1 MSYNSDMRSP
11 TAAQTRLNLEQIS
24 SFEKVL
30 ADLNARLATEKRVPS
45 EVWGTF
51 RGLASALMTASREA
65 LDYVDPYLVIA
76 LQQGELASLL
86 AAEAKDPVAQ
96 RRELRIGIE
105 QMRQALRE
113 ILEGMPVREDR
124 PAKEIARWLS
134 GALGVSQASLAGVI
148 GTSPRTFQRWVSQT
162 DPTEPEGPEAQ
173 RLRIIAR
180 IANQLRHVL
189 TGPGVV
195 SWLKRPHEELRDRA
209 PVDLINTPDA
219 VPTLEQLAARA
230 RSSAAT

>member
-1 MSYNSDMRSP
+1 M
-11 TAAQTRLNLEQIS
+11 AAPTRLNLEQIS

-30 ADLNARLATEKRVPS
+30 ADLNARLATEKQVPS
-45 EVWGTF
+45 EVWGTL
-51 RGLASALMTASREA
+51 RRLASALMTPSREA
-65 LDYVDPYLVIA
+65 LNYVDPYLVVA

-105 QMRQALRE
+105 RMRQALRD

-134 GALGVSQASLAGVI
+134 GALGVSQATLAGVL
-148 GTSPRTFQRWVSQT
+148 GTSPRTFQRWISET
-162 DPTEPEGPEAQ
+162 DPTEPDGPEGQ

-195 SWLKRPHEELRDRA
+195 SWLKRPHADLRHRA
-209 PVDLINTPDA
+209 PVDLIDDPEA
-219 VPTLEQLAARA
+219 VPRLEHLAARA
-230 RSSAAT
+230 RSGAAT

>member
-1 MSYNSDMRSP
+1 MAVP
-11 TAAQTRLNLEQIS
+11 TRLNLEQIS

-45 EVWGTF
+45 EVWRTF
-51 RGLASALMTASREA
+51 RGLASALLTATREA
-65 LDYVDPYLVIA
+65 LDSVDPYLVIA

-86 AAEAKDPVAQ
+86 AEEAKDPVTQ

-105 QMRQALRE
+105 QMRQALRD
-113 ILEGMPVREDR
+113 IGEGMPVREER

-134 GALGVSQASLAGVI
+134 SALGVSQASLAGVI
-148 GTSPRTFQRWVSQT
+148 GTSPRTFQRWISQT
-162 DPTEPEGPEAQ
+162 DPTEPEGPERQ

-195 SWLKRPHEELRDRA
+195 SWLKRPHADLQHRA
-209 PVDLINTPDA
+209 PVDLIDDPEA
-219 VPTLEQLAARA
+219 VPRLEHLAARA

>member
-1 MSYNSDMRSP
+1 M
-11 TAAQTRLNLEQIS
+11 AVQARLNVEQIS
-24 SFEKVL
+24 SSEKVL
-30 ADLNARLATEKRVPS
+30 ADLNARLATAKRVPS
-45 EVWGTF
+45 EVWRTL
-51 RGLASALMTASREA
+51 RDVARALMATSPEA

-76 LQQGELASLL
+76 LQQGELASFL

-148 GTSPRTFQRWVSQT
+148 GTSPRTFQRWISET
-162 DPTEPEGPEAQ
+162 DPTEPEGPEGQ

-195 SWLKRPHEELRDRA
+195 SWLKRPHEELRGRA
-209 PVDLINTPDA
+209 PVDLINDPGA
-219 VPTLEQLAARA
+219 VPKLEHLAARA